1 MRTFLNLF
9 TLIFSI
15 ITLLIVIFGIEIGIP
30 IKVIRILPTISL
42 ILCLIN
48 IFNNRY

>member
-1 MRTFLNLF
+1 MKIFLNLF

-15 ITLLIVIFGIEIGIP
+15 VTLLIVIFGAEIGIP
-30 IKVIRILPTISL
+30 IKVIRILPSISL

-48 IFNNRY
+48 IFNDKR